1 MIESSN
7 FGSLGSRV
15 SFMSVINAI
24 DILENRTYKQNDM
37 QLITRL
43 DVSDDR

>member
-1 MIESSN
+1 
-7 FGSLGSRV
+7 
-15 SFMSVINAI
+15 MSVINAI

-43 DVSDDR
+43 DVSHDR